1 MTAKHAHRSLSE
13 LLQIKDAAVSININM
28 AAALILE
35 DNESKRTEALIGAS
49 AMGGFSTS
57 NDDDRITLDDVPL
70 N

>member
-1 MTAKHAHRSLSE
+1 
-13 LLQIKDAAVSININM
+13 M

>member
-1 MTAKHAHRSLSE
+1 LSE

-49 AMGGFSTS
+49 AMGGLTGS
-57 NDDDRITLDDVPL
+57 NDDDRITLDGVPT